1 MRPGLHFHHL
11 FSVGISLIGL
21 GLGWL
26 RRWIS
31 ALASASS
38 SAEDEEEQDGDEMS
52 ETGPWQVRTTAR
64 I

>member
-1 MRPGLHFHHL
+1 MRPDFIFTTSSPWEFIDRLGVGL
-11 FSVGISLIGL
+11 V
-21 GLGWL
+21 L

-38 SAEDEEEQDGDEMS
+38 SAEDEEERDDEEMS